1 MNDEGDEQQQKEEED
16 MIVMDAIGI
25 LRREISYSY
34 PYCAGSVTFTYSGYP
49 KKILYR
55 ILKHFQD
62 KDASIVIHPH
72 LQRITI
78 KDYMGGF

>member
-16 MIVMDAIGI
+16 MIVMDAIGV

-34 PYCAGSVTFTYSGYP
+34 PYCAGSVTFTYTGYP
-49 KKILYR
+49 KKILSR

-62 KDASIVIHPH
+62 RDASIVIQPH